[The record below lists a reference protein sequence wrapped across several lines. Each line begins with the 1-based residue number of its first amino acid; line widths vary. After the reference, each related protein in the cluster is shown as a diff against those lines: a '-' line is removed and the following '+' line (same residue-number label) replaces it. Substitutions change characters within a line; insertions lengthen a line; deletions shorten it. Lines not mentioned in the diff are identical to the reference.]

1 MTTLSRLWLFVLTLC
16 AGLVALALVLLVPEA
31 SPKDELQK
39 KAQLGQSAASLLLEN
54 QAYQLVA
61 AATRISSDATLQSG
75 LDEMGRGQSE
85 LEILHQTAQGR
96 LRELTRGVGAAFVLV
111 ADAKGRVL
119 ARIGQDEAVYR
130 DALDGW
136 PVLAEALRG
145 YRLDD
150 LWLTQGT
157 LYRVAGSPI
166 ISAARDRYVGA
177 VVIGQVIGNDM
188 AQSLRG
194 LTGLDAIFV
203 AAGKSVGSSRPLP
216 DALLAELLALR
227 PAQAGASGV
236 KERPGHDDAL
246 AFVNLPGSAAS
257 QGAGLV
263 LFAEGHASAP
273 LLVRLQA
280 AASRGVEPRWLIGL
294 VLAVAAAFAVGLLLL
309 RGEVDAPLARL
320 EALLRGLARRDRG
333 PYVEA
338 APQIE
343 EVPTAGLRAIV
354 LAVNDAL
361 IVVHR
366 DAVQARPV
374 LELPPL
380 PEFPAERI
388 SQPMHPLHPGSS
400 GSGLAA
406 LSSSGTV
413 TPVVPTAPS
422 LPPGS
427 RPPESGE
434 PTRATT
440 FGENTRAAGG
450 ETSVQADPE
459 LVDYRIY
466 QEFVLARE
474 RCNESVEGLNFD
486 QFRKRL
492 EQSRAEIIT
501 QHRCHAVDFQVH
513 VRDGRAM
520 LRATP
525 IWV

>member
-16 AGLVALALVLLVPEA
+16 AGMLALALVLLVPEA
-31 SPKDELQK
+31 SPKDELRQR
-39 KAQLGQSAASLLLEN
+39 AQLGQSAATLLLEN

-61 AATRISSDATLQSG
+61 AATRIGSDAVLQSG

-119 ARIGQDEAVYR
+119 ARVGQDEAVYR

-177 VVIGQVIGNDM
+177 VVIGQVIGNDL

-194 LTGLDAIFV
+194 LTGLDATFV
-203 AAGKSVGSSRPLP
+203 AAGRNVGSSRPLP

-227 PAQAGASGV
+227 PTQPGATAV

-257 QGAGLV
+257 QGAGLM
-263 LFAEGHASAP
+263 LFAEGQASAP
-273 LLVRLQA
+273 LLARLQA
-280 AASRGVEPRWLIGL
+280 AAGRGVDRRWLIGL

-309 RGEVDAPLARL
+309 RGEVDAPVARL
-320 EALLRGLARRDRG
+320 EALLRGVARRDRG
-333 PYVEA
+333 PYLEA
-338 APQIE
+338 APQID
-343 EVPTAGLRAIV
+343 EVPATGLRTLV

-374 LELPPL
+374 PDLPPL

-388 SQPMHPLHPGSS
+388 SQPLGSGSS
-400 GSGLAA
+400 GSGLRA
-406 LSSSGTV
+406 LSSSGVV

-434 PTRATT
+434 PTRTTT
-440 FGENTRAAGG
+440 FGEDTRAAGGG

-474 RCNESVEGLNFD
+474 RCNESVEGLNFE